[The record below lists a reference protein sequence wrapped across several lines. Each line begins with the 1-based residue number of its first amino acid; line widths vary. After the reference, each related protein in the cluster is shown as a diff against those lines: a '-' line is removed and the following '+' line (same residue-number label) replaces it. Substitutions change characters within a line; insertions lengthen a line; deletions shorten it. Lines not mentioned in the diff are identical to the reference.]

1 MAKKEKREP
10 SVFGK
15 IMKVILIIIGVIL
28 LVALA
33 YLAYVLLS
41 YSRIE
46 DNQEITPG
54 GAAQEEVMPVGESHT
69 IYTNNVGFGAY
80 TPDFS
85 FFMDGG
91 TSSWANS
98 KASVENC
105 TALAE
110 DEAASFD
117 PDIILFQE
125 VDFDSTRNYH
135 VDMRAAFE
143 ERFAD
148 YSSAFAV
155 NYHSA
160 FLFYPFTQPHG
171 ASNSGILTL
180 SKYRI
185 NSSTRRSF
193 EISTGFSKFLDLDR
207 CYSKSRIALDNGK
220 ELVIYNVHSSA
231 YGGSD
236 AIRTSQMTML
246 FGDMQ
251 EEYDNGNYCICGG
264 DFNHDFTGT
273 SLADLNPGRDVT
285 AEGWAQPFPEDLLT
299 ENLVRQINY
308 TNGEIIGTCRDTG
321 SPLTETTEQYIL
333 DGFVTTDNITVE
345 RLENIPTGYT
355 YSDHQ
360 PVFMQF
366 RLNAE

>member
-1 MAKKEKREP
+1 MAKKEKKQT

-15 IMKVILIIIGVIL
+15 IMKCLLIIIGII
-28 LVALA
+28 LVAA
-33 YLAYVLLS
+33 IGYVAYVFLS

-46 DNQEITPG
+46 DNQAITPG
-54 GAAQEEVMPVGESHT
+54 GAASEDVLPADGSYT

-91 TSSWANS
+91 TQSWANS
-98 KASVENC
+98 EESVLNC
-105 TALAE
+105 TDLAAE
-110 DEAASFD
+110 TAASYD
-117 PDIILFQE
+117 PDFILFQE

-135 VDMRAAFE
+135 VNMREIFE
-143 ERFAD
+143 KDFDGYA
-148 YSSAFAV
+148 SAFAV

-180 SKYRI
+180 SRYPI
-185 NSSTRRSF
+185 TSAVRRSF

-207 CYSKSRIALDNGK
+207 CYSKSRIPLDNGK
-220 ELVIYNVHSSA
+220 ELIIYNVHSSA

-246 FGDMQ
+246 FNDMQ

-264 DFNHDFTGT
+264 DFNHDFTG
-273 SLADLNPGRDVT
+273 SSVQDLNPGHDVT
-285 AEGWAQPFPEDLLT
+285 AEGWAQPFPEELLT
-299 ENLVRQINY
+299 ENLVRQIDY
-308 TNGEIIGTCRDTG
+308 TNDELIGTCRDTG
-321 SPLTETTEQYIL
+321 APLTEDTEQYIL
-333 DGFVTTDNITVE
+333 DGFVTTDNVTAE
-345 RLENIPTGYT
+345 RLENIATGYT

-366 RLNAE
+366 HLNP